1 MSTDADTITD
11 ELVAGIADRMVEE
24 GRKVSPVTIW
34 PEIPGGSI
42 VAIAAA
48 LQRWREARQPLTP
61 HVQVQAELPEHIAGT
76 MTSAAERL
84 WMAAQGEADRAVSQ
98 HLSAVNQHLDAARTE
113 RDEALAEYQ
122 KTVV

>member
-1 MSTDADTITD
+1 MSFEALMSTDADTITD

-61 HVQVQAELPEHIAGT
+61 HVQVQAGLPEHIAGT
-76 MTSAAERL
+76 MTSAAEGSGWPPKAKLTGRS
-84 WMAAQGEADRAVSQ
+84 VS
-98 HLSAVNQHLDAARTE
+98 T
-113 RDEALAEYQ
+113 
-122 KTVV
+122 

>member
-61 HVQVQAELPEHIAGT
+61 HVQVQAGLPEHIAGT
-76 MTSAAERL
+76 MTSAAEGSGWPPKAKLTGRS
-84 WMAAQGEADRAVSQ
+84 VS
-98 HLSAVNQHLDAARTE
+98 T
-113 RDEALAEYQ
+113 
-122 KTVV
+122 